1 MIMNYKEISNVLG
14 ISTKTFYNK
23 YNGDT
28 EYTLSE
34 ILKLLDFFN
43 ISFDD
48 LIVKILKK
56 RGNENEKDRKKN

>member
-1 MIMNYKEISNVLG
+1 MNYKEISNVLG

>member
-1 MIMNYKEISNVLG
+1 MNYKEISNVLG

-23 YNGDT
+23 YNGNT

-43 ISFDD
+43 DSFDD
-48 LIVKILKK
+48 LIVKILK
-56 RGNENEKDRKKN
+56 RGNENEKDIEKN

>member
-1 MIMNYKEISNVLG
+1 MNYKEISNVLG

-48 LIVKILKK
+48 LIIKILK
-56 RGNENEKDRKKN
+56 RGNENEKVREKD

>member
-1 MIMNYKEISNVLG
+1 MNYKEISKVLG

-34 ILKLLDFFN
+34 ILKLLDFFD

-48 LIVKILKK
+48 LLSIILK
-56 RGNENEKDRKKN
+56 RGNENEKDREKSFSK

>member
-1 MIMNYKEISNVLG
+1 MNYKEISNVLG

-48 LIVKILKK
+48 LIVKILK
-56 RGNENEKDRKKN
+56 RGNENEKNREKD

>member
-1 MIMNYKEISNVLG
+1 MNYKEISNVLG

-43 ISFDD
+43 VSFDD
-48 LIVKILKK
+48 LVTKIRKEEIK
-56 RGNENEKDRKKN
+56 NEKDREKSTSK

>member
-1 MIMNYKEISNVLG
+1 MNYKEISNVLG

-43 ISFDD
+43 VSFDD
-48 LIVKILKK
+48 LIVKILK
-56 RGNENEKDRKKN
+56 RGNENEKDREKD

>member
-1 MIMNYKEISNVLG
+1 MNYKEISNVLG

-34 ILKLLDFFN
+34 ILKLIDFFN

-48 LIVKILKK
+48 LVSIILK

>member
-1 MIMNYKEISNVLG
+1 MNYKEISNVLG

-48 LIVKILKK
+48 LIVKILK
-56 RGNENEKDRKKN
+56 RGNKNEKNREKD

>member
-1 MIMNYKEISNVLG
+1 MNYKEISNVLG

-34 ILKLLDFFN
+34 ILKLLDFFD

-48 LIVKILKK
+48 LLSKIRK
-56 RGNENEKDRKKN
+56 RGSENEKDREKD

>member
-1 MIMNYKEISNVLG
+1 MNYKEISNVLG

-43 ISFDD
+43 VSFDD
-48 LIVKILKK
+48 LITKIRK
-56 RGNENEKDRKKN
+56 GENENEKVREKDYSK

>member
-1 MIMNYKEISNVLG
+1 MNYKEISNVLG

-48 LIVKILKK
+48 LVVKILK
-56 RGNENEKDRKKN
+56 RRNENEKNREKD

>member
-1 MIMNYKEISNVLG
+1 MNYKEISKVLG

-23 YNGDT
+23 YNGNT

-34 ILKLLDFFN
+34 ILKLIDFFN

-48 LIVKILKK
+48 LIVKILKQ
-56 RGNENEKDRKKN
+56 GDESSETDSEKN

>member
-1 MIMNYKEISNVLG
+1 MNYKEISNVLG

-34 ILKLLDFFN
+34 ILKLIDFFN

-48 LIVKILKK
+48 LVTKIRKEEIK
-56 RGNENEKDRKKN
+56 NEKDREKGFSK

>member
-1 MIMNYKEISNVLG
+1 MNYKEISNVLG

-43 ISFDD
+43 VSFDD
-48 LIVKILKK
+48 LVKKIRK
-56 RGNENEKDRKKN
+56 RGNLNEKDREKN

>member
-1 MIMNYKEISNVLG
+1 MNYKEISNVLG

-34 ILKLLDFFN
+34 ILKLIDFFN
-43 ISFDD
+43 VSFDD
-48 LIVKILKK
+48 LIVKILK
-56 RGNENEKDRKKN
+56 RGNENEKDREKD

>member
-1 MIMNYKEISNVLG
+1 MNYKEISKVLG

-23 YNGDT
+23 YNGNT

-34 ILKLLDFFN
+34 ILKLIDFFN

-48 LIVKILKK
+48 LIVKILKQ
-56 RGNENEKDRKKN
+56 GDESSETDSETN

>member
-48 LIVKILKK
+48 LIVKILK
-56 RGNENEKDRKKN
+56 RGNKNEKNREKD

>member
-1 MIMNYKEISNVLG
+1 MNYKEISKVLG

-34 ILKLLDFFN
+34 ILKLLDFFK

-48 LIVKILKK
+48 LVTKIRKEEIK
-56 RGNENEKDRKKN
+56 NEKDREKSFSK

>member
-1 MIMNYKEISNVLG
+1 MNYKEISNVLG

-23 YNGDT
+23 YNGNT

-34 ILKLLDFFN
+34 ILKLIDFFN

-48 LIVKILKK
+48 LVTKIRKEEIK
-56 RGNENEKDRKKN
+56 NEKNREKN